1 MRALIVVDMQ
11 VGCFSGQPPRWD
23 AEGTIARVNQLAGAI
38 RRNGLVVFIQHTES
52 SDGLTRGSDEWALL
66 PTLDRTPR
74 DLVIEKSACDSFLET
89 KLEDTLRAYGIDELV
104 ITGCATD
111 FCVDTTIRAAGA
123 LKFKVVVPSDAHTT
137 RDRPHLDACSI
148 IAHHNYMW
156 ANLLLPKQARVRLLP
171 THQLLGELHDA

>member
-1 MRALIVVDMQ
+1 MRALVIVDMQ
-11 VGCFSGQPPRWD
+11 VGCFSGQPPRRD
-23 AEGTIARVNQLAGAI
+23 AEGTIDRINQLADAI
-38 RRNGLVVFIQHTES
+38 RRNGLVVFIQHTEPA
-52 SDGLTRGSDEWALL
+52 DGLARGSDQWALL
-66 PTLDRTPR
+66 PTLDIKPR
-74 DLVIEKSACDSFLET
+74 DLVIEKSSCDSFLET
-89 KLEDTLRAYGIDELV
+89 KLEDVLRGHGIDELV

-156 ANLLLPKQARVRLLP
+156 ADLLLPRQARIRLLP
-171 THQLLGELHDA
+171 TQQLLDELHDA